1 MKQSA
6 PKEKSARPDAVPSA
20 KSRSNSMEVVINGLL
35 QLRREALAI
44 GLPKVTTC
52 LDYAYYEAL
61 GALRES
67 QNKSKDDSQALP

>member
-1 MKQSA
+1 MKQGTSKAKSA
-6 PKEKSARPDAVPSA
+6 PPAAAPPTS
-20 KSRSNSMEVVINGLL
+20 SRANSMEVVINGLL

-61 GALRES
+61 GALRDS
-67 QNKSKDDSQALP
+67 KNKPKDDSPALI